1 MNFNLQPTLKNEFV
15 SIKPLNQTD
24 FEMLFAVASDPL
36 IWEQHPNKNRYQ
48 KDVFKIFFEG
58 AIASNGAF
66 LVSDAKNN
74 KIIGS
79 SRFYG
84 LDTKTNSISI
94 GYTFISKEYWGK
106 NYNRS
111 LKLLMIDHAFRFVN
125 SITFHV
131 GSMNIRSQKAMEKI
145 GAKKTG
151 EIEMSYYGEENK
163 LNFIYEINKDEW
175 MSH

>member
-1 MNFNLQPTLKNEFV
+1 
-15 SIKPLNQTD
+15 
-24 FEMLFAVASDPL
+24 
-36 IWEQHPNKNRYQ
+36 
-48 KDVFKIFFEG
+48 
-58 AIASNGAF
+58 
-66 LVSDAKNN
+66 
-74 KIIGS
+74 
-79 SRFYG
+79 
-84 LDTKTNSISI
+84 
-94 GYTFISKEYWGK
+94 
-106 NYNRS
+106 
-111 LKLLMIDHAFRFVN
+111 MIDHAFRFVN